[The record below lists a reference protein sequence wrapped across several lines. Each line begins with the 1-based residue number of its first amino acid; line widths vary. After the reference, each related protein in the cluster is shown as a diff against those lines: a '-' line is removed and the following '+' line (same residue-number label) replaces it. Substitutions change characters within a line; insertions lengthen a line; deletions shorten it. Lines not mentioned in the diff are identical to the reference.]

1 MTIRRRT
8 FIHAGAVALGMPAAA
23 VHAQSGA
30 GAALDWPTKPVKFVV
45 PFAPG
50 GGADVATRM
59 LADQLRTVWGGRQ
72 SAIVDNKTGAN
83 TIIAVNSVLGAP
95 SDGHTFLATINLTFQ
110 LPHLG
115 QKLPFNPMT
124 DLIPVGAITLEQL
137 VLVVNPNL
145 GVKSFGDFAEKA
157 GKDPKAF
164 SFGTFGVGS
173 TAHLVAAEIAKQK
186 KIDMVIAHYRGAAP
200 AVQAVLSGEVAMAL
214 SNFGS
219 VQQHIAAGRLVPIAV
234 TGARRY
240 RFAPD
245 VPTLKELGLPIMESP
260 SWIGVFAPR
269 GTPAEV
275 VQKLGADMRAA
286 LQAPELVQKING
298 FYQEPGLMSVEE
310 FQALVKRDDTYAGGM
325 IRAHQIRLEQ

>member
-8 FIHAGAVALGMPAAA
+8 FLHAGAAALGLPAL
-23 VHAQSGA
+23 AQAPSGN
-30 GAALDWPTKPVKFVV
+30 WPTKPVRFVV

-59 LADQLRTVWGGRQ
+59 LADQLRTVWGGSQ

-83 TIIAVNSVLGAP
+83 TIIAVNSVLSAP
-95 SDGHTFLATINLTFQ
+95 NDGHTFLATINLTFQ

-115 QKLPFNPMT
+115 QKIPFNPMT
-124 DLIPVGAITLEQL
+124 DLVPVGAITLEQL
-137 VLVVNPNL
+137 VLVANPGL
-145 GVKSFGDFAEKA
+145 GVKNFNDLAEKA
-157 GKDPKAF
+157 KANPKGF

-200 AVQAVLSGEVAMAL
+200 AVQGVLTGEVAMAL

-219 VQQHIAAGRLVPIAV
+219 VQQHIAAGKLVPIAF
-234 TGARRY
+234 TGAKRY
-240 RFAPD
+240 RFAPE
-245 VPTLKELGLPIMESP
+245 VPTFKELGLSVMESP
-260 SWIGVFAPR
+260 SWIGVFASR

-275 VQKLGADMRAA
+275 VQKLGADMHKA
-286 LQAPELVQKING
+286 LQTPELVQKING

-310 FQALVKRDDTYAGGM
+310 FQALVKKDDEYAGSM